1 MAKIPCG
8 IRIPEAVI
16 DEVADLL
23 WHGTRPTDPP
33 LVAAKP
39 EANPPVVEVPAPPLT
54 DQECVNR
61 WIKREIKGRFV
72 QHRKELAEKAAAAAL
87 DTTVVDLIE

>member
-61 WIKREIKGRFV
+61 WIKREVIGRFK
-72 QHRKELAEKAAAAAL
+72 QHRVELAEKAAAAAL
-87 DTTVVDLIE
+87 DTSIADQIN